1 MNPLGAIQGVLLIQI
16 VIDFKILLCYNF
28 FIKVSER
35 IIMDKIQIKK
45 DSKVLFIGDSIT
57 DVKFN
62 FRFAYKFGGRNI
74 YALQLKKRFKKYS
87 KDIKVDIKGIASNRT
102 YHVYDRLTT
111 DCINLKPDVIIMLIG
126 VNDAWENYG
135 PENYPPLLRPMEPH
149 IREIY
154 RRIKMEL
161 PTAQVLYLKPFLID
175 TIEEKLPFHKILD
188 EYRGVLEAVA
198 LENGALVVDL
208 QEVFYDAQ
216 KTFEP
221 KKLAVDGIHPTNLG
235 HKIMADA
242 VENML
247 EYI

>member
-1 MNPLGAIQGVLLIQI
+1 MEKIVL
-16 VIDFKILLCYNF
+16 
-28 FIKVSER
+28 
-35 IIMDKIQIKK
+35 KK

-62 FRFAYKFGGRNI
+62 FRFMHKIKGRNI

-102 YHVYDRLTT
+102 YHLYDRLTA

-149 IREIY
+149 MREIY
-154 RRIKMEL
+154 RRIRAEL
-161 PTAQVLYLKPFLID
+161 PDTQVLYLMPFLID
-175 TIEEKLPFHKILD
+175 AVEEKLPFHKTLD
-188 EYRGVLEAVA
+188 EFREVLKGLAE
-198 LENGALVVDL
+198 ENGALVLDL
-208 QEVFYDAQ
+208 QQVFYDEQ
-216 KTFEP
+216 KNTDP

-235 HKIMADA
+235 HKVMADA
-242 VENML
+242 VEKL
-247 EYI
+247 IEYK